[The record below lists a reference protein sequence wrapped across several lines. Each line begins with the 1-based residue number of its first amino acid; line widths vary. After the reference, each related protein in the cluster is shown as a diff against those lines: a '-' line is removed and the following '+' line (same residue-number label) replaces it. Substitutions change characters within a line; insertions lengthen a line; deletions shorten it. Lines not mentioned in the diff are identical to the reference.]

1 MRKDWPVKKHLR
13 NCVSPLGPA
22 TRPQSSRRCHCP
34 STVSADL
41 VDPAPANPLRRA
53 GPGGQQAIEATS
65 HLEDDPRPPTPWL
78 SDRTPE
84 SSTQPST
91 SAVIFRAW
99 SSSSIFLRRWVT
111 GTPPVTH
118 TYIQAIK
125 QPTLGHLTRSVR
137 RRAATSKRANRLVEF
152 CTWQLSDFATRQVVE

>member
-1 MRKDWPVKKHLR
+1 
-13 NCVSPLGPA
+13 
-22 TRPQSSRRCHCP
+22 RRCHCP

-78 SDRTPE
+78 SDRTLE

-99 SSSSIFLRRWVT
+99 RSSSIILRRWVT

-118 TYIQAIK
+118 IYIKAIK
-125 QPTLGHLTRSVR
+125 QPTLHYLTRSVCPHGGYVLTLVLYNASSLSVTTEVR
-137 RRAATSKRANRLVEF
+137 TSLHI
-152 CTWQLSDFATRQVVE
+152 SDFRECEKFETGDL